1 MDKIKLQ
8 KALEKVKRH
17 VPDKLDINRVVFM
30 VDEVSEFVREQVSHK
45 CNSRST
51 CMGCP
56 FVDDDEY
63 FVECK
68 LMENEGSQK

>member
-17 VPDKLDINRVVFM
+17 VPDKLDINRVTFM
-30 VDEVSEFVREQVSHK
+30 VDEVSESVRKQVNHI

-56 FVDDDEY
+56 FVDDDGY

-68 LMENEGSQK
+68 LMEDEEPH